1 MEWFMLSKQ
10 SFGFTSDKEEI
21 IKVTL
26 SNGPFSVEILSL
38 GGIIRSLKTPDREG
52 NVSDIV
58 LGFDNPLDNLTST
71 TYFGQIV
78 GRFANRIAKG
88 KYAIDGAEYQME
100 INNGPNSLHSGKSNF
115 GWKNWHVETF
125 EWSGAPG
132 VVLSLFSPD
141 GDGGM
146 PGCLNVTVTYL
157 LRANGELMIEY
168 EATTTKKTIVN
179 MTNHSYFNLSG
190 VPGSTI
196 LNHEVQLECDRYL
209 EVDGSLIPTGK
220 ILSTPGTA
228 FDFSKAK
235 PLGRDISK
243 AGGYDHCFV
252 LSKHSQ
258 KLFEFAHVYEPVSGR
273 TMKISTTLPAV
284 QMYSGNFLA
293 GNDIGKG
300 DVAYPKH
307 GGVCFETQFFPD
319 SPNHPNFPSCVLE
332 PSSVYKHTTV
342 FAFGAK

>member
-1 MEWFMLSKQ
+1 MLSKQ
-10 SFGFTSDKEEI
+10 SLGFTPDKEEI
-21 IKVTL
+21 LSVTL

-38 GGIIRSLKTPDREG
+38 GGIIRALKTPDRDG
-52 NVSDIV
+52 NIGDIV
-58 LGFDNPLDNLTST
+58 LGYDDPLANLTST

-88 KYAIDGAEYQME
+88 RYSIDGTEYQME
-100 INNGPNSLHSGKSNF
+100 TNDGPNALHNGKSNF
-115 GWKNWHVETF
+115 GWRNWHVETF

-146 PGCLNVTVTYL
+146 PGSLNSTVTYL
-157 LRANGELMIEY
+157 LRSNGELMIEY

-179 MTNHSYFNLSG
+179 MTNHSYFNLAG
-190 VPGSTI
+190 AANGTI
-196 LNHEVQLECDRYL
+196 LGHEVKLECDHYL
-209 EVDGSLIPTGK
+209 EVDKSLIPTGK
-220 ILSTPGTA
+220 ILSVAGTP
-228 FDFSKAK
+228 FDFSKVK
-235 PLGRDISK
+235 PLGRDIQE

-252 LSKHSQ
+252 VSKHAA

-284 QMYSGNFLA
+284 QVYTGNFLN

-300 DVAYPKH
+300 NVPYEKH
-307 GGVCFETQFFPD
+307 AGVCFETQFFPD

>member
-1 MEWFMLSKQ
+1 MLSKQ
-10 SFGFTSDKEEI
+10 SFGFTPDKEEI
-21 IKVTL
+21 LLVTL

-52 NVSDIV
+52 NIGDIV
-58 LGFDNPLDNLTST
+58 LGFDDPLENLKST

-88 KYAIDGAEYQME
+88 RYSIDGTEYQME
-100 INNGPNSLHSGKSNF
+100 TNDGPNALHNGKSNF
-115 GWKNWHVETF
+115 GWRNWHVETF
-125 EWSGAPG
+125 EWSGSPG

-146 PGCLNVTVTYL
+146 PGSLNITVTYL
-157 LRANGELMIEY
+157 LRSNGELMIEY

-179 MTNHSYFNLSG
+179 MTNHSYFNLAG
-190 VPGSTI
+190 AANGTI
-196 LNHEVQLECDRYL
+196 LDHEVKLECDHYL
-209 EVDGSLIPTGK
+209 EVDKSLIPTGK
-220 ILSTPGTA
+220 ILSVSGTP
-228 FDFSKAK
+228 FDFTKAK
-235 PLGRDISK
+235 PLGRDMLK

-252 LSKHSQ
+252 VSKHAT
-258 KLFEFAHVYEPVSGR
+258 KLFEFAQVYEPVSGR
-273 TMKISTTLPAV
+273 TMKISTTMPAV
-284 QMYSGNFLA
+284 QMYTGNFLN

-300 DVAYPKH
+300 NVRYAKH
-307 GGVCFETQFFPD
+307 AGVCFETQFFPD